1 MQEEY
6 FRLLFADDE
15 PDMLD
20 TLRRSFR
27 KYKNY
32 NILTVDSGRA
42 AIELLGHTTVDL
54 IISDQRMPDI
64 TGDKV
69 LKFAREHQPEA
80 IRILLT
86 GYSDMETLVKCVNEA
101 GIYKYLTKPWEP
113 EMLRLTVD
121 RALESLSLER
131 RLKVATEKLREAH
144 VNAVSMLCFAC
155 EGKDEDT
162 GFHVQRIE
170 EYSERLA
177 LELAFTPS
185 EAKHLGAMSRLHDIG
200 KLSTPDAILK
210 KPGKLDDDEWVI
222 MKRHAE
228 NGVKILG
235 DLSFYGLAR
244 EIAGGHHENFDGT
257 GYPGGLRAEEIPLA
271 ARIVKVTDVF
281 DALTSRR
288 PYKEPWSIEQAT
300 EQLRFQAGQMFD
312 PLVVAAFLA
321 LMDRGVIQDI
331 IRRYSH
337 DALAV

>member
-1 MQEEY
+1 
-6 FRLLFADDE
+6 
-15 PDMLD
+15 
-20 TLRRSFR
+20 
-27 KYKNY
+27 
-32 NILTVDSGRA
+32 
-42 AIELLGHTTVDL
+42 
-54 IISDQRMPDI
+54 MPVI

-86 GYSDMETLVKCVNEA
+86 GYSDMETLVRCVNDA

-144 VNAVSMLCFAC
+144 LNTVSMLCFAC

-170 EYSERLA
+170 EYSEKLA
-177 LELAFTPS
+177 IELAFTPS
-185 EAKHLGAMSRLHDIG
+185 EATLLGAMSRLHDIG
-200 KLSTPDAILK
+200 KLSIPDAILK
-210 KPGKLDDDEWVI
+210 KPGKLDDDEWVV

-235 DLSFYGLAR
+235 DLSFYCLAR

-257 GYPGGLRAEEIPLA
+257 GYPGGLQGEQIPLS

-288 PYKEPWSIEQAT
+288 PYKEPWPIEQAAA
-300 EQLRFQAGQMFD
+300 ELRLQTGKMFD
-312 PLVVAAFLA
+312 PLVVNAFLA
-321 LMDRGVIQDI
+321 LLDRGVIQDI
-331 IRRYSH
+331 IQRYSH
-337 DALAV
+337 QASTA